1 MLTLWPVG
9 VTSIEFLL
17 TISPLKKSWKHEIK
31 GNYLQVEKL
40 LIVKD
45 IQLRSQHIK
54 KAENSMES
62 IHMMFD
68 VRGLTMIFWPFFS
81 VDFSRVLKGAISR
94 FWLKRTSTTP
104 WRKSLM
110 KDWKTSKKKENQS
123 QRVKKGGKNLSNYR
137 ERKWSIQDHL

>member
-1 MLTLWPVG
+1 MTRR
-9 VTSIEFLL
+9 SDQYR
-17 TISPLKKSWKHEIK
+17 ISPYNITPGKKSWKHEIK
-31 GNYLQVEKL
+31 GNDLQVEKL

-54 KAENSMES
+54 KCVKTAWRVF
-62 IHMMFD
+62 ILMFD

>member
-1 MLTLWPVG
+1 MTRRSDQYRISPHNITPEKKVENTRLKEIISKLR
-9 VTSIEFLL
+9 SFLL
-17 TISPLKKSWKHEIK
+17 SKIF
-31 GNYLQVEKL
+31 NYVLST
-40 LIVKD
+40 
-45 IQLRSQHIK
+45 LRKQKTAWRVFIL
-54 KAENSMES
+54 
-62 IHMMFD
+62 MFD
-68 VRGLTMIFWPFFS
+68 VRGLTMIFWPFLS

-123 QRVKKGGKNLSNYR
+123 QRDKKGGKNLSNYR

>member
-1 MLTLWPVG
+1 MTRRSDQYRISPYNITPEKKVENTRLKEIISKLR
-9 VTSIEFLL
+9 SFLL
-17 TISPLKKSWKHEIK
+17 SKIF
-31 GNYLQVEKL
+31 NYVLST
-40 LIVKD
+40 
-45 IQLRSQHIK
+45 LRKQKTAWRVFIL
-54 KAENSMES
+54 
-62 IHMMFD
+62 MFD
-68 VRGLTMIFWPFFS
+68 VRGLTMIFWHFFS
-81 VDFSRVLKGAISR
+81 VDFSRVLKGVTSR